1 MSESTKNDAPFDATL
16 IATPAEN
23 ALAAVEAA
31 GARAPA
37 LIDAW
42 VRAGNAAAVALVA
55 ERGSGPARKA
65 ARRGLQVLGARGV
78 RVEAPPRVA
87 SLAPALAET
96 TTEAW
101 LVPPDPAGTVLIV
114 LATRPAAS
122 RARSAFFYVRGGLI
136 ERVNVGELSG
146 KSLKE
151 ALKRA
156 SAMGLEPARISAAYA
171 RQRITETRDRHVGR
185 GLPLPLGMTSA
196 ADLLVPLPDS
206 PEPHPLDTEGL
217 ELSDED
223 ARELSQRSA
232 ALHQL
237 PEFRA
242 WFPEPPEVER
252 MLAEVGEK
260 LGPEVSPE
268 SEESRAAFT
277 AAIEAA
283 TDRYFTPERRTGLV
297 QLMKDSALSVLATE
311 GEARALEVV
320 ATMRCIESAGL
331 ITDPP
336 HAIPFLRA
344 FFEKAILA
352 LAARRGGRVSVPAS
366 RAPSEPSQAPAPE
379 AAR

>member
-1 MSESTKNDAPFDATL
+1 
-16 IATPAEN
+16 
-23 ALAAVEAA
+23 
-31 GARAPA
+31 
-37 LIDAW
+37 
-42 VRAGNAAAVALVA
+42 
-55 ERGSGPARKA
+55 
-65 ARRGLQVLGARGV
+65 
-78 RVEAPPRVA
+78 
-87 SLAPALAET
+87 
-96 TTEAW
+96 
-101 LVPPDPAGTVLIV
+101 
-114 LATRPAAS
+114 
-122 RARSAFFYVRGGLI
+122 
-136 ERVNVGELSG
+136 
-146 KSLKE
+146 
-151 ALKRA
+151 
-156 SAMGLEPARISAAYA
+156 
-171 RQRITETRDRHVGR
+171 
-185 GLPLPLGMTSA
+185 
-196 ADLLVPLPDS
+196 
-206 PEPHPLDTEGL
+206 
-217 ELSDED
+217 
-223 ARELSQRSA
+223 
-232 ALHQL
+232 
-237 PEFRA
+237 
-242 WFPEPPEVER
+242 EVER